1 MRSLTML
8 NSIAQIAQEKLWE
21 EFRNCFESEAAEEF
35 LQILLTLM
43 QITFVINHEYR
54 RNIKNFAGRYQF
66 MSADGQVTMAAV
78 FRKGR
83 MEVTEKAIDNPH
95 ITITFRDGKT
105 LLNFIISPRQDILGS
120 MLRHD
125 VRTNGNLNYLNKFG
139 YMAKQLQLMMPPL

>member
-1 MRSLTML
+1 ML